1 MAPSLGAL
9 DRYSSGAKETPY
21 LEPHEWVAT
30 VAYRYFHS
38 FRDFNANGDEV
49 HVPLI
54 KNDTYV
60 DLFDVVATYAVTK
73 RLSLNLELPFQY
85 GSRTNSAEHD
95 GVHVHTMRAAGI
107 GDMRLSANFW
117 LLNPDKP
124 PDQNSFSDKGKQV
137 QGYTAPDQYR
147 DYNISLGLGVKA
159 PTGDDAVSDYS
170 FRPTG
175 PELRAVDPAIQPGD
189 GGWGIILSGSAF
201 AKVFQGTF
209 AYLNGFYLINPRETN
224 GVHTVNFDV
233 PPFTHGDKGLMV
245 DSVPDQSLVRGG
257 LARAIWPAIGLSAS
271 LGARWEGIPSHDLI
285 GGSDG
290 WRLPGYSVSIE
301 PGISISRGKDYLSVT
316 APVAVYRYGITSVP
330 FARTHDSLGGI
341 ASFADFQIN
350 VTYSH
355 EF

>member
-1 MAPSLGAL
+1 
-9 DRYSSGAKETPY
+9 
-21 LEPHEWVAT
+21 VAT

-38 FRDFNANGDEV
+38 FRDFNANANEI
-49 HVPLI
+49 HIPLI

-60 DLFDVVATYAVTK
+60 DLWDLLATYEVTK
-73 RLSLNLELPFQY
+73 RLSLTLEVPFQY
-85 GSRTNSAEHD
+85 GSRTNAAEHD
-95 GVHVHTMRAAGI
+95 GVHVHTMRAAGM
-107 GDMRLSANFW
+107 GDLRLSASVW
-117 LLNPDKP
+117 LLDPDKH
-124 PDQNSFSDKGKQV
+124 PDQN
-137 QGYTAPDQYR
+137 
-147 DYNISLGLGVKA
+147 ISLSLGVKA
-159 PTGDDAVSDYS
+159 PTGDDAASDYS

-201 AKVFQGTF
+201 AKVYKNTF

-233 PPFTHGDKGLMV
+233 PPFTHGDKGLMF
-245 DSVPDQSLVRGG
+245 DSVPDQSMVRGG
-257 LARAIWPAIGLSAS
+257 LAGAIWPKIGLSGS

-301 PGISISRGKDYLSVT
+301 PGVSISHGKEYLSVT
-316 APVAVYRYGITSVP
+316 APVAVYRYGIVSVP
-330 FARTHDSLGGI
+330 FARTHDALGGI

-355 EF
+355 TF

>member
-1 MAPSLGAL
+1 
-9 DRYSSGAKETPY
+9 
-21 LEPHEWVAT
+21 VAT

-49 HVPLI
+49 NIPFI

-60 DLFDVVATYAVTK
+60 DLWDVSATYAVTK
-73 RLSLNLELPFQY
+73 RISLTLELPIQY

-117 LLNPDKP
+117 LLNTDKH
-124 PDQNSFSDKGKQV
+124 PDQ
-137 QGYTAPDQYR
+137 
-147 DYNISLGLGVKA
+147 NISLGLGVKA
-159 PTGDDAVSDYS
+159 PTGDDAASDYS

-175 PELRAVDPAIQPGD
+175 PELRPVDPAIQPGD
-189 GGWGIILSGSAF
+189 GGWGIILSGNAF
-201 AKVFQGTF
+201 AKLYKNTF

-233 PPFTHGDKGLMV
+233 PPFTHGDKGLMF
-245 DSVPDQSLVRGG
+245 DSVPDQSMVRGG
-257 LARAIWPAIGLSAS
+257 LAAAIWPKIGRSGS

-301 PGISISRGKDYLSVT
+301 PGISISHGKEYLSVT
-316 APVAVYRYGITSVP
+316 APLALYRYGIVSVP
-330 FARTHDSLGGI
+330 FARTHDPLGGV